1 MKKIKIAI
9 TGPESC
15 GKTTLAVQ
23 LSAALNESFSS
34 ECARTFLENLEG
46 KYRQSDLDLIAI
58 GQLKNQQKAIENCR
72 KYAIFDTDLSVI
84 KIWSDVV
91 YGDCSDFINTNF
103 EANFADLYLLCAPDM
118 PWEADPLRENPTNR
132 DELFE
137 KYEQLLKDYQLP
149 YVVIAGNQKQRL
161 ETVLEILK

>member
-23 LSAALNESFSS
+23 LSAALNEPFSS
-34 ECARTFLENLEG
+34 EYARTFLVNLDR
-46 KYRQSDLDLIAI
+46 KYRQSDLDLIAKAQI
-58 GQLKNQQKAIENCR
+58 ENQQKAIENCR

>member
-9 TGPESC
+9 IGPESC
-15 GKTTLAVQ
+15 GKTTLGVQ
-23 LSAALNESFSS
+23 LSATLNEPFSS
-34 ECARTFLENLEG
+34 EYARTFLENLKR
-46 KYRQSDLDLIAI
+46 KYRQSDLDLIAK

-84 KIWSDVV
+84 KIWSEVV
-91 YGDCSDFINTNF
+91 FQDCSIFINTSF

-132 DELFE
+132 DDLFQ
-137 KYEQLLKDYQLP
+137 KYEQLLKDYQLE
-149 YVVIAGNQKQRL
+149 YVVLSGNQTERL
-161 ETVLEILK
+161 NTVLEILK